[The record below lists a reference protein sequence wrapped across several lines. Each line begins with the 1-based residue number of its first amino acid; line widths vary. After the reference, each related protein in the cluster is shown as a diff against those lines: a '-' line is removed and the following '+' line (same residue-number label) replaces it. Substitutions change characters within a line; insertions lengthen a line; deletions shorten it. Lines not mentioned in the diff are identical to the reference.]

1 MRLSRSGLIVA
12 ALFALAQAGGVAR
25 AAAPDTTADLK
36 CFVALSVVNDA
47 ADPDVTASIKLGRL
61 YFLGRLDGAAPGM
74 DLKKRFLDQA
84 GKLSV
89 NDVKAQLARCGAIL
103 SARANVLQ
111 DIGRSLAPTPP
122 PAPHKP

>member
-1 MRLSRSGLIVA
+1 MKSSKTALIIA

-36 CFVALSVVNDA
+36 CFVALSVVSDA

-74 DLKKRFLDQA
+74 DLKKRFLDEG

-89 NDVKAQLARCGAIL
+89 NDVKAELARCGAIL

-111 DIGRSLAPTPP
+111 DIGRKLAAAP
-122 PAPHKP
+122 PAAHKP